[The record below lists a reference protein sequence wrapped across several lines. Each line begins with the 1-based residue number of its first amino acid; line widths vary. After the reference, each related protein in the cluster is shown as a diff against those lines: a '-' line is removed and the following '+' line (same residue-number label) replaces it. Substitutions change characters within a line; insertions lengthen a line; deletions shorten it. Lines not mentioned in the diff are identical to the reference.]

1 LATAYDRLGDVLG
14 NPALANLGDTAGA
27 LAAYRRALAIR
38 ELVVAKDPG
47 LTRISIVS
55 YEKTGGAEFASGNLA
70 DAFAHFRTAME
81 MREQWL
87 RSEPRNA
94 DVAQRLAEMAGRL
107 CTGLVLLGDMPGA
120 LANCRRCSG
129 LTSALLEARPTD
141 VALRTQMAVNTIAL
155 GNAQRL
161 SGQAKAAAD
170 TLQNAVD
177 AFRPLVSGDPTNA
190 DLQRRDAIAYAYL
203 ANAKLDLHDRDAAI
217 DDYRAAIALLQE
229 LVVTDPSNVRF
240 RTDLTYM
247 LFRQGGLLT
256 SAGRLHAARASTTR
270 GLAFLRLSAE
280 RPTASAEDLN
290 DYAWWL
296 ATCQPP
302 DLRQPLRAIELSKR
316 AVALAHSPNASY
328 LHTLGWAYFGTGDRV
343 HAVEALERAL
353 IILVPAPAGIPSTG
367 LRHQIELDLREFQRE
382 RASSPRSR

>member
-1 LATAYDRLGDVLG
+1 LH
-14 NPALANLGDTAGA
+14 
-27 LAAYRRALAIR
+27 RAIWR
-38 ELVVAKDPG
+38 MPSHTSAK
-47 LTRISIVS
+47 
-55 YEKTGGAEFASGNLA
+55 
-70 DAFAHFRTAME
+70 AME

-129 LTSALLEARPTD
+129 PTSTLLEARPTD
-141 VALRTQMAVNTIAL
+141 VALRTQMAVNAIAL

-161 SGQAKAAAD
+161 SGQPKEAAD

-190 DLQRRDAIAYAYL
+190 DLQRRNAIAYAYL

-229 LVVTDPSNVRF
+229 LVVTDPSNIRF

-256 SAGRLHAARASTTR
+256 SAGRLHAAR
-270 GLAFLRLSAE
+270 GL
-280 RPTASAEDLN
+280 P
-290 DYAWWL
+290 
-296 ATCQPP
+296 
-302 DLRQPLRAIELSKR
+302 
-316 AVALAHSPNASY
+316 
-328 LHTLGWAYFGTGDRV
+328 
-343 HAVEALERAL
+343 
-353 IILVPAPAGIPSTG
+353 PAGSPFCG
-367 LRHQIELDLREFQRE
+367 CQRSG
-382 RASSPRSR
+382 RPHPQKI